1 MVYFRQALTRL
12 SVLCDNLITG
22 TISTL
27 FWDKCQYN
35 NTIQAD
41 FQTMLTQTKFN
52 LSDIKET
59 YNGWSDWTTWNVAL
73 WINNDECLNSIAK
86 ECETYNEFLYEMQD
100 MIGSMATPDGADWG
114 EANLS
119 EMAELISEIN

>member
-1 MVYFRQALTRL
+1 MTA
-12 SVLCDNLITG
+12 
-22 TISTL
+22 
-27 FWDKCQYN
+27 
-35 NTIQAD
+35 
-41 FQTMLTQTKFN
+41 QTSFN

-73 WINNDECLNSIAK
+73 WINNDEGFNSIAK
-86 ECETYNEFLYEMQD
+86 ECKNYTEFLYEMQE
-100 MIGSMATPDGADWG
+100 MIGIMATPDGADWG